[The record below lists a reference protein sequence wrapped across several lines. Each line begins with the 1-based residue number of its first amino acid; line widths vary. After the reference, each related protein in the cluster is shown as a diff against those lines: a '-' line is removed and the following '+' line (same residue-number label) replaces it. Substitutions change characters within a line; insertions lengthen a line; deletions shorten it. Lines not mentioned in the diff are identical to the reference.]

1 LSAPL
6 FSTDT
11 RFVAFD
17 LETTG
22 LHKVRDRIVTA
33 TVVGHPDADVNLLI
47 NPGMPIP
54 WAATNV
60 HGITDE
66 MASKGMPYPEGLA
79 ALGDALTTA
88 WASGATVVGHN
99 VLSYDLPM
107 LRLQERQVFGHV
119 RTQFGP
125 VVDTMK
131 VFKARFPT
139 HRYNL
144 AAACKAMGITLDN
157 AHNAYA
163 DAVASLELA
172 QSLAAGGANISVPP
186 HGNAEEIPASQTP
199 TWAAPA
205 VFPLTDEESVLSVP
219 GHNGEFIVK
228 TTRREGQLVAL
239 TQFDLQGMRWGA
251 SAATVAGVG
260 KAAKD
265 SLESVAPHARRVPK
279 NVASYI
285 GVYTGQCL
293 MCGRD
298 LQDPDSL
305 ARGYGPEC
313 RDKLSG

>member
-1 LSAPL
+1 MNAPVS
-6 FSTDT
+6 STDT

-22 LHKVRDRIVTA
+22 LHKVRDRIITA
-33 TVVGHPDADVNLLI
+33 TVVGHPEADVNLLM
-47 NPGMPIP
+47 NPGIPIP
-54 WAATNV
+54 VAATNV
-60 HGITDE
+60 HGITDA
-66 MASKGMPYPEGLA
+66 MASRGVPYPEGLA
-79 ALGDALTTA
+79 ALGDALTAA

-107 LRLQERQVFGHV
+107 LRLQERLVFGRV

-125 VVDTMK
+125 VVDTMQ

-139 HRYNL
+139 YRYNL
-144 AAACKAMGITLDN
+144 AAACKAMGIPLDN

-172 QSLAAGGANISVPP
+172 RGLAAGGANISVPP
-186 HGNAEEIPASQTP
+186 HGHVDTTPPASAYVGGTHQ
-199 TWAAPA
+199 
-205 VFPLTDEESVLSVP
+205 VFPLTEEESVLSVP

-228 TTRREGQLVAL
+228 TTRRGGELVAL
-239 TQFDLQGMRWGA
+239 TQFDLQNMRWGA

-265 SLESVAPHARRVPK
+265 LLESVAPHERRVTK
-279 NVASYI
+279 RVASYI

-305 ARGYGPEC
+305 ESGYGPEC